1 MGCRSYLL
9 LVPVAIAILVPL
21 SLFASDPEPP
31 DCDLVVQFDGRIRR
45 YTPRIGSLDEL
56 AILAEASAP

>member
-1 MGCRSYLL
+1 MSRRLL
-9 LVPVAIAILVPL
+9 LLLSVAIAILVPL
-21 SLFASDPEPP
+21 TVLASDPAPP